1 MMEGA
6 KVKKVLGAISNIME
20 ILTIVCFLVLAFLVF
35 FQISGRW
42 VDLKDIGWTDEM
54 VSCFTTWMVFMGV
67 AYMCERD
74 GHIQITMLQDVL
86 PRWMKTFLVVLIRLL
101 NIACGV
107 AITYSGLVW
116 TKSTATK
123 LTSFLQISFNIWY
136 NAVWICGGI
145 FTLFAVAKLLESLAS
160 LNAEKKSPAA

>member
-1 MMEGA
+1 MMEGLI
-6 KVKKVLGAISNIME
+6 VKKVLDAVSNVME
-20 ILTIVCFLVLAFLVF
+20 ILTIVCFLILAGLVF

-42 VDLKDIGWTDEM
+42 VDLKGIGWTDEM
-54 VSCFTTWMVFMGV
+54 ISCFTTWMVFLGI
-67 AYMCERD
+67 AYMCQRD

-86 PRWMKTFLVVLIRLL
+86 PRWLKTFLVVLIRLL
-101 NIACGV
+101 NVACGV

-123 LTSFLQISFNIWY
+123 LTSFLQISFNLWY

-145 FTLFAVAKLLESLAS
+145 FTLFAVAKLLETIVSLS
-160 LNAEKKSPAA
+160 PKKVTGA